1 MAMASRPERSVHLQL
16 DRPPIV
22 EAMVDIDCE
31 FAGEL
36 DMASVELLAQSAY
49 GDDYPVSTRR
59 YSDEFLVER
68 REGAEPSL
76 STSRSLLALQFR
88 TSDATQLVQVRAGG
102 FSFNRLAPYAGFDV
116 HLPEVLRG
124 WAVYRSLV
132 SPSAITRLS
141 LRYINRLL
149 LPMPGGTLDLD
160 AYLTI
165 APRVPDETR
174 FHIGP
179 FVVQAELGETGS
191 NCAAHFV
198 LASQPPEDGY
208 FPVLLDITTQLTA
221 PLAPND
227 DAGILER
234 LLRLRHL
241 KNRIFHQSLTDTCRA
256 LYR

>member
-1 MAMASRPERSVHLQL
+1 MRPTELTAPATASARLAEAPEAGRSA
-16 DRPPIV
+16 RPPWRAV
-22 EAMVDIDCE
+22 GLPWLV
-31 FAGEL
+31 
-36 DMASVELLAQSAY
+36 SRLLAAF
-49 GDDYPVSTRR
+49 GLCV
-59 YSDEFLVER
+59 L
-68 REGAEPSL
+68 GARP
-76 STSRSLLALQFR
+76 F
-88 TSDATQLVQVRAGG
+88 
-102 FSFNRLAPYAGFDV
+102 
-116 HLPEVLRG
+116 
-124 WAVYRSLV
+124 
-132 SPSAITRLS
+132 
-141 LRYINRLL
+141 
-149 LPMPGGTLDLD
+149 GTLDLD

-241 KNRIFHQSLTDTCRA
+241 KNRIFHQSLTDTCQA